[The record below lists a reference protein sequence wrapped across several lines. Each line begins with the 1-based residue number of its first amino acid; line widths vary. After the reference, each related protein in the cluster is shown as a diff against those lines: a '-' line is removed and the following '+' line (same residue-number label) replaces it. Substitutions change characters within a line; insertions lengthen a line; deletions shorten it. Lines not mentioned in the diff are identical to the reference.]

1 MASKVNVTIA
11 GEPRP
16 LIAYSPTFP
25 HSTIMVKE
33 VRVFSKYTELA
44 MLAFL
49 HCLNIENKLDVV
61 IGHINFNAKHYDK
74 CKLAFKI

>member
-1 MASKVNVTIA
+1 
-11 GEPRP
+11 
-16 LIAYSPTFP
+16 
-25 HSTIMVKE
+25 MVKE

-74 CKLAFKI
+74 CKLALKFNQLVTIAKLFNKEVVH